1 MRVPARAQR
10 TRRDWLR
17 TLGGCAAAAAGT
29 GALSGCS
36 HHSARTTSTGAKA
49 VVVWSPIF
57 QAWSGASQVSLKILM
72 SLADRALAGFRSR
85 HPSIEIR
92 NWGPSRGAS
101 AVTTALLA
109 GAGPDVFADNSIA
122 PYLEQGL
129 LIDLRPYLR
138 RDNVSETL
146 FATSQLH
153 VFSQG
158 AGLFA
163 LPAYVGTVVMLVNEG
178 LLDRLGQRYPA
189 AGWTAAQW
197 ATLARSTAGTAKG
210 AGGGHR
216 FGTTFFGAPAS
227 FYYHGFGAQVVGPKG
242 TSSGLNSPAAYAAGR
257 WLFDQLHTG
266 VAANLGQQYQANFAS
281 GLATTGAFWIQTLPA
296 WVQTLSSMH
305 WNFYPMP
312 NWPVR
317 PATFANSDF
326 WAISAEAK
334 HPDACWELLRE
345 VCVGQTYQRT
355 LMKAILFP
363 PALKSLWPDWPR
375 VVRSVAPP
383 LAHKNLEAFAQYV
396 LHDQAYPGGVFRY
409 ADPQAW
415 GMYGAA
421 AGQMAAGRVGV
432 RQGLQTAAQ
441 QIDALE
447 KQWAG
452 TPSPNL
458 KAEVA
463 ARRKAVQRLAGMFA
477 EGG

>member
-1 MRVPARAQR
+1 MAVGA
-10 TRRDWLR
+10 
-17 TLGGCAAAAAGT
+17 GGVA
-29 GALSGCS
+29 GCS
-36 HHSARTTSTGAKA
+36 SHAVRPTSTGAKA
-49 VVVWSPIF
+49 IVVWSPIF
-57 QAWSGASQVSLKILM
+57 TAWSGASQVSLKILI
-72 SLADRALAGFRSR
+72 SLAERALTGFRSR

-101 AVTTALLA
+101 SVTTALLA
-109 GAGPDVFADNSIA
+109 GAGPDVFADNAIA

-129 LIDLRPYLR
+129 LVDLRPYLR

-153 VFSQG
+153 VFSRG
-158 AGLFA
+158 TGLYA

-178 LLDRLGQRYPA
+178 LLDRMGQRYPA
-189 AGWTAAQW
+189 ADWTAAQW
-197 ATLARSTAGTAKG
+197 AALARSTSGTAKG
-210 AGGGHR
+210 NGGAHR

-227 FYYHGFGAQVVGPKG
+227 FYYHGFGASVVGSGG
-242 TSSGLNSPAAYAAGR
+242 TTTDLNSPAAYAAGR
-257 WLFDQLHTG
+257 WLFDQLHAG
-266 VAANLGQQYQANFAS
+266 DAGNLGQQYQGKFSS

-334 HPDACWELLRE
+334 HPEACWELLRE
-345 VCVGQTYQRT
+345 LCVAQTYQRT

-363 PALKSLWPDWPR
+363 PALKSLWPDWPQ

-383 LAHKNLEAFAQYV
+383 LAHKNLEVFAQYV
-396 LHDQAYPGGVFRY
+396 LHNEAYPSGVFRY

-415 GMYGAA
+415 GLYGAA
-421 AGQMAAGRVGV
+421 AAEMAAGRVGV
-432 RQGLQTAAQ
+432 HQGLQSAAQ
-441 QIDALE
+441 QIDALQ

-463 ARRKAVQRLAGMFA
+463 ARQRATRRLEGMFMA
-477 EGG
+477 GT